1 MIDMFDLISLCR
13 RPIAAALFCAV
24 VTPAFAQQAVV
35 MVNGEPITAY
45 DIDQRAKFNQLT
57 THKTSSRQEVIDEL
71 IDEKLKIKE
80 GKRWGIEV
88 SDSEVNSQVDGMAGR
103 MRMST
108 DQLTQNLAHGG
119 IALSTLRSRIRAET
133 AWQSLVRGR
142 YQSSLQVPEKDIL
155 SALET
160 KGGEAETVAYDYTM
174 RPILFL
180 VPPGS
185 GEAAFEARKKEAEG
199 LRARF
204 KDCQEGLTLAR
215 TMRDVAV
222 RDQVTRSTSDMTAE
236 TRKIIE
242 SVPLGQTTAPE
253 VTKLGI
259 EMFAVCVKSESKADT
274 AAKKQAR
281 DTIFQQRYEQQ
292 SKRYLAEIRKAALI
306 EYRGK

>member
-1 MIDMFDLISLCR
+1 MIDVSELISLCR
-13 RPIAAALFCAV
+13 RPIAAALFCAAI
-24 VTPAFAQQAVV
+24 TPAFAQQVVV

-45 DIDQRAKFNQLT
+45 DIEQRSKFNQLT
-57 THKTSSRQEVIDEL
+57 THKPSPRQEVIDEL

-88 SDSEVNSQVDGMAGR
+88 PDSEVNGQVEGMASR
-103 MRMST
+103 MRMSA
-108 DQLTQNLAHGG
+108 DQLTQNLAHSG
-119 IALSTLRSRIRAET
+119 ISVGTLRSRIRAEQ

-160 KGGEAETVAYDYTM
+160 KGGEAETTAFDYTM

-185 GEAAFEARKKEAEG
+185 GEATYEARKKEAEA

-204 KDCQEGLTLAR
+204 KDCQEGIALAR

-222 RDQVTRSTSDMTAE
+222 RDQVTRSTADMTAE

-253 VTKLGI
+253 ITKLGI
-259 EMFAVCVKSESKADT
+259 EMFAVCVKGESKADT
-274 AAKKQAR
+274 TAKKQAR

-292 SKRYLAEIRKAALI
+292 SKRYLAEVRKAALI
-306 EYRGK
+306 EYRSK